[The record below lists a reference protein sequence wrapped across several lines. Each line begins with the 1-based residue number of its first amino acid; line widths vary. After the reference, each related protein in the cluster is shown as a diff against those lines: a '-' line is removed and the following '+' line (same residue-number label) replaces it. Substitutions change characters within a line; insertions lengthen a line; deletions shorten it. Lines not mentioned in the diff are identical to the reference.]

1 MPETATPLDRR
12 IANSLPC
19 LTTVFSSWTP
29 PPAPGGK
36 WDSRP
41 SWDDRPKF
49 DNRPGWDN
57 WNKRR

>member
-1 MPETATPLDRR
+1 MPTPLDQR
-12 IANSLPC
+12 IVNCLPS
-19 LTTVFSSWTP
+19 LTTVFSAWMP
-29 PPAPGGK
+29 PPVPGGK

-41 SWDDRPKF
+41 SWDDRPRF